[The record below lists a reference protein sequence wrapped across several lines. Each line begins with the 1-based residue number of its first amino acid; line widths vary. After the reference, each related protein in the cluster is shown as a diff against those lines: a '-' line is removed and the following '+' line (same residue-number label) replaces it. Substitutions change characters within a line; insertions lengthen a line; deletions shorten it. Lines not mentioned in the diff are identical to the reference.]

1 MSVNDRLHVTSKP
14 SEVSSIT
21 VLVIRSTTFKSTLV
35 DKHMEDEY
43 LSRSRGPLSRAVC
56 ESTGFGLSTSSCA
69 CPEPRTSLSAFER
82 IISTHPPV
90 LESLLLQLPTSSIL
104 DLYHTS
110 NYLRSFLQR
119 YPIAW
124 NNLSFRSLSPGR
136 LASRQTSPASDSSG
150 DTPTQHSKLYAL
162 DQLLVTIILPFGTRL
177 KSLELDHTAVSGN
190 ALTTCVLHGRRE
202 TIQHLSVR
210 GCKQVSLKYNIVPFL
225 NLFSLQKNTQAGN
238 SPLLALK
245 SLYTF
250 RCRHHRRRPYTP
262 ASLTRRDSDSAP
274 THELIELC
282 YKLGIWT
289 DTGWCPT
296 PGGRCLRRKD
306 YSVGRGTP
314 DARAEVWVVY
324 DRLWRSGNRIGPS
337 GPSTEMDRSRQM
349 SSTGQLWEDAESGYN
364 GEPLG
369 CDSRPGQGEGKLLPA
384 HLRQSHKKFVEEIK
398 CSDCHVTI
406 EERCEHCSIR
416 MHCTGCRKTLCEN
429 CAFSRPLP
437 QVSAQDTA
445 TTQKHWWA
453 PGQKRNPNAMLQEVF
468 PSSTPDNNGNIPNST
483 VTPAVKMQWCCLR
496 PMFSNGG
503 SISFVGPGMT
513 GSVTNHL
520 RTAPLPKGEGYE
532 DPEFTRLLR
541 GIGTTLPHDRSLTPY
556 RSSRELSDLVLRYL
570 FYGPGSNDLNAC
582 PRNLCQQCWNTPGWK
597 SACRVCQEPFC
608 YAHDLRG
615 LSMRICGYKDLSS
628 EKSLVE
634 QRSDVE
640 HAPETW
646 QKFTTEVD
654 GLLKYP
660 RLPMDLASVICPAGE
675 PSAPSANVN
684 PWKQSGKT
692 SYERQSS
699 EQVLENG
706 DTQSTTIPSNIEAP
720 KDHDQ
725 RIGRRG
731 CGAIMCPKY
740 RAVGD
745 HRPKCPA
752 TAQVCTL
759 CEIWV
764 CPECLVLNPPCD
776 CSYCKEHYR
785 CPNCFHMLAE
795 LCKKAEEE
803 EEKLRKKREE
813 ELKKAIAAHKL
824 RVYEEA
830 IEKAGEFMAA
840 VFGKDESHNSVS

>member
-1 MSVNDRLHVTSKP
+1 
-14 SEVSSIT
+14 
-21 VLVIRSTTFKSTLV
+21 
-35 DKHMEDEY
+35 MEDEY
-43 LSRSRGPLSRAVC
+43 FSRSRGPLSRAVC
-56 ESTGFGLSTSSCA
+56 ESAGFGRSTSSCA

-110 NYLRSFLQR
+110 NYLRSFLQC

-337 GPSTEMDRSRQM
+337 GPSTEMDKSRQM
-349 SSTGQLWEDAESGYN
+349 SSKGQLWEDAELGYN

-369 CDSRPGQGEGKLLPA
+369 CNSRPGQGEGKLLPA
-384 HLRQSHKKFVEEIK
+384 HLRQSHKKFVEKIK
-398 CSDCHVTI
+398 CSDCHATI
-406 EERCEHCSIR
+406 DERCEHCSIR

-437 QVSAQDTA
+437 RVNDQNMA
-445 TTQKHWWA
+445 TTSKLWWA

-503 SISFVGPGMT
+503 SISFVGPGMI

-520 RTAPLPKGEGYE
+520 RTAPLPKGQGYE

-541 GIGTTLPHDRSLTPY
+541 GIGTSLPHDRFATPY
-556 RSSRELSDLVLRYL
+556 HSSREISDRVLRYL
-570 FYGPGSNDLNAC
+570 LHGPGSNDRNAC

-628 EKSLVE
+628 EKLLGE
-634 QRSDVE
+634 LRSDVD
-640 HAPETW
+640 HDPETS
-646 QKFTTEVD
+646 QKSTTEVD
-654 GLLKYP
+654 GLPSDP
-660 RLPMDLASVICPAGE
+660 RVPMDLASVTRPAGE
-675 PSAPSANVN
+675 ASAQSTISN
-684 PWKQSGKT
+684 PWKQNGKT
-692 SYERQSS
+692 SEERQSS
-699 EQVLENG
+699 GQVLENG
-706 DTQSTTIPSNIEAP
+706 DAQSIATPSNIEAP
-720 KDHDQ
+720 KQHNQ
-725 RIGRRG
+725 KIGRRG

-785 CPNCFHMLAE
+785 CPSCFHMLAE

-840 VFGKDESHNSVS
+840 VFGNDESHDSVS

>member
-1 MSVNDRLHVTSKP
+1 
-14 SEVSSIT
+14 
-21 VLVIRSTTFKSTLV
+21 
-35 DKHMEDEY
+35 MEDEY

-56 ESTGFGLSTSSCA
+56 ESAGFGLSTSSYV
-69 CPEPRTSLSAFER
+69 CPEPRTSLSTFER

-90 LESLLLQLPTSSIL
+90 FESLLLQLPTSSIL

-110 NYLRSFLQR
+110 NYLRSFLQC

-225 NLFSLQKNTQAGN
+225 NLFSLQKNGTHTGN

-282 YKLGIWT
+282 HKLGIWT

-337 GPSTEMDRSRQM
+337 GPSTEMDKSRQM
-349 SSTGQLWEDAESGYN
+349 SSKGQLWEDAESGYN

-369 CDSRPGQGEGKLLPA
+369 CDARPGQGEGKLLPA

-398 CSDCHVTI
+398 CSDCDTTI
-406 EERCEHCSIR
+406 DERCEHCSIR
-416 MHCTGCRKTLCEN
+416 MHCTGCRKTFCEN

-437 QVSAQDTA
+437 RVNDQDTA
-445 TTQKHWWA
+445 TAQKLWWA

-503 SISFVGPGMT
+503 SISFVGPGMI

-532 DPEFTRLLR
+532 DPEFGRLLR
-541 GIGTTLPHDRSLTPY
+541 GIGTTLSHDRFFAFY
-556 RSSRELSDLVLRYL
+556 RSSRELSGLVLRYI
-570 FYGPGSNDLNAC
+570 FYGPGSNDRNAC

-628 EKSLVE
+628 EKSLLE
-634 QRSDVE
+634 QRLDVE
-640 HAPETW
+640 HASETR
-646 QKFTTEVD
+646 QEFTTGVD
-654 GLLKYP
+654 ALLGYP
-660 RLPMDLASVICPAGE
+660 KLPLDLASLTRPAGE
-675 PSAPSANVN
+675 SNARIANLN
-684 PWKQSGKT
+684 PRKRSEKT
-692 SYERQSS
+692 TEERQSTG
-699 EQVLENG
+699 QVLEDG
-706 DTQSTTIPSNIEAP
+706 DAQSITTPSNTEAP
-720 KDHDQ
+720 KEDEHNL
-725 RIGRRG
+725 GWRG

-745 HRPKCPA
+745 HRSKCPA

-785 CPNCFHMLAE
+785 CPNCFHLLAE

-813 ELKKAIAAHKL
+813 ELKKAMAAHEL

-840 VFGKDESHNSVS
+840 VFEKDESHISVS